1 MIERILV
8 PLDGSELAESV
19 LPYVRHMAVSTGA
32 GVRLITVVKDESDR
46 EKANSYLRSRQER
59 LGLEAIETSVTAS
72 GNGEAEGILSEA
84 EGWNA
89 DLIAMSTHGRSGA
102 MRWVFGSVADKVI
115 HATTRPLLLVRS
127 RPEEPTP
134 EEVQIDRVLVPL
146 DGSGL
151 SLGVLPYV
159 EGIAKALGA
168 TLVLFSAVAPPQT
181 YTGVEIGAMPVP
193 TADLID
199 EMMAQSQESLTGVA
213 KEIEERGVKTRSMVT
228 TGFPVSEIVRAA
240 QEVEAG
246 LIAVATHGR
255 SGVNRW
261 IMGSV
266 ADGVVRRSALP
277 CLIVR
282 PEGLAAPE

>member
-1 MIERILV
+1 MVERILV
-8 PLDGSELAESV
+8 PLDGSELAETV
-19 LPYVRHMAVSTGA
+19 LPYVRRLAISTGA
-32 GVRLITVVKDESDR
+32 GVRLVTIVKGESNR
-46 EKANSYLRSRQER
+46 EQASSYLRSRQDR

-72 GNGEAEGILSEA
+72 GDGEAEAILSEA
-84 EGWNA
+84 ESWNA

-102 MRWVFGSVADKVI
+102 MRWVYGSVADKVI

-127 RPEEPTP
+127 RPEEPIP

-146 DGSGL
+146 DGSDL

-159 EGIAKALGA
+159 EELAKALGA
-168 TLVLFSAVAPPQT
+168 SLVLFGAVTPPQT
-181 YTGVEIGAMPVP
+181 YTGVEIGAMPA
-193 TADLID
+193 TGLID
-199 EMMAQSQESLTGVA
+199 EMMAQNQQSLTALA
-213 KEIEERGVKTRSMVT
+213 KEIEERGVKTRTMVT
-228 TGFPVSEIVRAA
+228 TGYPVSEIVRAA

-266 ADGVVRRSALP
+266 ADGVVRRSSLP

-282 PEGLAAPE
+282 PEGLAAQE

>member
-1 MIERILV
+1 MLERILV
-8 PLDGSELAESV
+8 PLDGSELAQTV
-19 LPYVRHMAVSTGA
+19 LPYVRGLAKSTGA
-32 GVRLITVVKDESDR
+32 GVRLLTVVKSESEAKR
-46 EKANSYLRSRQER
+46 ASSYLKSKQGQ
-59 LGLEAIETSVTAS
+59 LGVEAIETSVSVSTE
-72 GNGEAEGILSEA
+72 GEAETILSEA
-84 EGWNA
+84 ESWNA

-115 HATTRPLLLVRS
+115 HAATRPLLLVRS
-127 RPEEPTP
+127 RPEEPIP
-134 EEVQIDRVLVPL
+134 EEVQIDRVLVPM
-146 DGSGL
+146 DGSDL
-151 SLGVLPYV
+151 SLSVLPYV

-168 TLVLFSAVAPPQT
+168 SLVLFSAVAPPQT
-181 YTGVEIGAMPVP
+181 YTGVEIGAIPA
-193 TADLID
+193 TSLID
-199 EMMAQSQESLTGVA
+199 EMMAQNQQFLTDLA
-213 KEIEERGVKTRSMVT
+213 KEIEGRGLKARSVVT
-228 TGFPVSEIVRAA
+228 TGYPVSEIVRAA

-282 PEGLAAPE
+282 PEGLAPQE

>member
-1 MIERILV
+1 MLERILV
-8 PLDGSELAESV
+8 PLDGSELAQTV
-19 LPYVRHMAVSTGA
+19 LPYVRGLATSTGA
-32 GVRLITVVKDESDR
+32 GVRLLTVVKSESEAER
-46 EKANSYLRSRQER
+46 ASSYLQSKQGQ
-59 LGLEAIETSVTAS
+59 LGVEAIETSAS
-72 GNGEAEGILSEA
+72 VSTEGEAETILSEA
-84 EGWNA
+84 ERWNA

-115 HATTRPLLLVRS
+115 HAATRPLLLVRS
-127 RPEEPTP
+127 RPEEPIP
-134 EEVQIDRVLVPL
+134 EKVQIDRVLVPM
-146 DGSGL
+146 DGSDL

-168 TLVLFSAVAPPQT
+168 SLVLFSAVAPPQT
-181 YTGVEIGAMPVP
+181 YTGVEIGAIPA
-193 TADLID
+193 TSLID
-199 EMMAQSQESLTGVA
+199 EMMAQSQQFLTDLA
-213 KEIEERGVKTRSMVT
+213 KEIEGRGLKTRSVVT

-266 ADGVVRRSALP
+266 ADGVLRRSALP

-282 PEGLAAPE
+282 PEGLAAQE